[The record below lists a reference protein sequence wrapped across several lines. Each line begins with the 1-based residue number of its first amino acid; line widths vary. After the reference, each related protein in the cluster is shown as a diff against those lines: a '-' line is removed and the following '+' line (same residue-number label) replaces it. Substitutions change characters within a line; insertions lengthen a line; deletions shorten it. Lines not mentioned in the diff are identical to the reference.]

1 MRHTPLGRIRA
12 GAPVLPRD
20 GIPRRCHGLST
31 ACPVG
36 AYPCGGAGSPRD
48 GFPHGTV
55 SHAGWYPTGRFP
67 TRDGFPRG
75 MVSHGVA
82 MGCQRHAPLGRI
94 HVATPVPR
102 GTVSHAGRFPT
113 ALPWAVNG
121 MPRWGVSVWRRR
133 FHAGRFPTRDG
144 FPRRCHGL
152 STACPVGA
160 SGSGRTEGAFH
171 SPAHGNAV
179 GNPSPKIPSPV
190 RASQAPPLGPKV
202 RLFVHNTMPL

>member
-20 GIPRRCHGLST
+20 GS
-31 ACPVG
+31 
-36 AYPCGGAGSPRD
+36 
-48 GFPHGTV
+48 
-55 SHAGWYPTGRFP
+55 
-67 TRDGFPRG
+67 PRG
-75 MVSHGVA
+75 MVPHGVAMGCQRRAPLGRIRVATPVPHGTISHGVA
-82 MGCQRHAPLGRI
+82 MGCQRHAPPGRT
-94 HVATPVPR
+94 HVAAPVPR
-102 GTVSHAGRFPT
+102 GTISHTGRFPT

-121 MPRWGVSVWRRR
+121 MPRRGVPMWRRR
-133 FHAGRFPTRDG
+133 FHAGRFPTRDDS
-144 FPRRCHGL
+144 PRRCHGL

-171 SPAHGNAV
+171 SLAHGNAV